1 MQHMSQIQKS
11 YTSATSYIL
20 TYVLYFRFWG
30 LSALRSARRRHR
42 LDHETTTAH
51 TNHVWTALAGNAFDS
66 ASYSVVLMAALATFG
81 SKEAVGLCGLT
92 SESDDDDDW
101 LCAAIGRRADDQ

>member
-1 MQHMSQIQKS
+1 MQHMSQIPKS

-30 LSALRSARRRHR
+30 LSALRSARRRHG

-51 TNHVWTALAGNAFDS
+51 TNHVWAALAGNAFDS

-92 SESDDDDDW
+92 SESDDDDW